1 MDAEKLTMTAVLKDK
16 PERGFNVTK
25 QTLSTTL
32 ASGEVLI
39 KVLTA
44 SFCGTD
50 HHIYDYDEWAQS
62 RLELPLR
69 VGHEFSGEI
78 LKVADDVDSVNVGDT
93 VSAETHIICG
103 KCEFCLRGE
112 GHICEN
118 TEIIGVDA
126 DGCFGGYLKIPAAN
140 CFVNSKDAD
149 PLHLSVQEPLGNAV
163 HTMGHFDVK
172 SKDVVILGTGPLGL
186 MGIDVARVYG
196 AKKIIAIEINAY
208 RRQKAEELG
217 ADVVIDPKSDDVVKR
232 VMEETNG
239 RGADVIGEF
248 SGNKGAIEMAFK
260 YIKPGGGISL
270 LGIPSKPITLDFATD
285 VVFKGIEIYG
295 VVGRKIYETW
305 HEVKRLID
313 GDMLNLDK
321 IITHTMP
328 LKDIQKAAEIMG
340 SGDCGKIVLIPEED
354 DYAG

>member
-1 MDAEKLTMTAVLKDK
+1 MDRETLNMTAVIKDK
-16 PERGFNVTK
+16 AKRGFNITK
-25 QTLSTTL
+25 KHMSTAL
-32 ASGEVLI
+32 KADEVLI
-39 KVLTA
+39 KMKTA

-50 HHIYDYDEWAQS
+50 YHIYDYDEWAQN
-62 RLELPLR
+62 RLTLPLT

-78 LKVADDVDSVNVGDT
+78 IKRGEKVERVQVGDI

-103 KCEFCLRGE
+103 ECEFCLRDE

-118 TEIIGVDA
+118 TEIIGVDT
-126 DGCFGGYLKIPAAN
+126 DGCFAGYVKIPAAN

-163 HTMGHFDVK
+163 HTMGHYDVK
-172 SKDVVILGTGPLGL
+172 NKDVVILGTGPLGL
-186 MGIDVARVYG
+186 MGIDVSKLYG
-196 AKKIIAIEINAY
+196 AKKVIGIEINAY
-208 RRQKAEELG
+208 RREKAKELG
-217 ADVVIDPKSDDVVKR
+217 AHAVIDPFTEDVVAR
-232 VMEETNG
+232 VLEETNG

-248 SGNKGAIEMAFK
+248 SGNKTAIEQAFK
-260 YIKPGGGISL
+260 YIKPGGKMSL
-270 LGIPSKPITLDFATD
+270 LGIPSKSITLNFADD

-313 GDMLNLDK
+313 SGQLNLDK

-328 LKDIQKAAEIMG
+328 LKDVEKAAEIMG
-340 SGDCGKIVLIPEED
+340 SGNCGKTVLLPEED
-354 DYAG
+354 DYV